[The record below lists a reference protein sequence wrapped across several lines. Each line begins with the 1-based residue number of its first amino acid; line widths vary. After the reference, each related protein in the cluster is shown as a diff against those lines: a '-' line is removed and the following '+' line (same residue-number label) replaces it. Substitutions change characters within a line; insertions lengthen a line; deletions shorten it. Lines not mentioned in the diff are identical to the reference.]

1 MLGEIY
7 VLQRF
12 ISYTLSTIPNFQ
24 ILTVWL
30 LTTMVLQKISH
41 AYVVLIVNVGTHLCS
56 ATIHQFVTKRS
67 RQFQNPTNKRYEG
80 TDFLDLHLFWHVTEN
95 AMKSIILEMKH
106 SGEPFYDN
114 QPFSQAGW
122 KEKSYFFPVSEIRF
136 SERSQ

>member
-41 AYVVLIVNVGTHLCS
+41 AYEVLIVNVGTHLCS
-56 ATIHQFVTKRS
+56 ATIQQCVTKRS
-67 RQFQNPTNKRYEG
+67 PQFQNPTNKRYEG
-80 TDFLDLHLFWHVTEN
+80 TDFLDLHLF
-95 AMKSIILEMKH
+95 
-106 SGEPFYDN
+106 
-114 QPFSQAGW
+114 
-122 KEKSYFFPVSEIRF
+122 
-136 SERSQ
+136 